1 MRKKSHISLAK
12 YIVKNSQDRD
22 LQKHKLSFYL
32 GSILPDCKPS
42 FIYKK
47 HEITGTFP
55 DVKKSIDKLIN
66 GKNNKPV
73 KNKRVYYVNLG
84 QVTHYIA
91 DYFTFPHNK
100 IYPGT
105 LKDHCTYEEKLKLG
119 LRQYIKSGEADKRK
133 SLILEFDS
141 QEALYEF
148 IQNKHDE
155 YLKKQLNVDEDVQHI
170 VATNHQL
177 VEGISE
183 LFHETQKKYRLQNP

>member
-66 GKNNKPV
+66 GKKNKPV

-183 LFHETQKKYRLQNP
+183 LFHEAQKKYRLQNP